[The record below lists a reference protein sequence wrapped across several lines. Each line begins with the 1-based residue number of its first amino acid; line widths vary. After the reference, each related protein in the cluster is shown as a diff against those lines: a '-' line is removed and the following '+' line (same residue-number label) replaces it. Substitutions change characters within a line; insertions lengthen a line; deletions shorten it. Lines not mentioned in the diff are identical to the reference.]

1 MRAASFLLL
10 VFVFVSIF
18 VLAEHALEQAG
29 ADLFEALHRLI
40 NRGLVFN
47 GEYSLDIAQTFG
59 NFADRDLDVLE
70 MLVRLYGG
78 VPSLFRIGDD
88 FVDGGAGVLDITCLV
103 EFVGVA
109 ELKFGDPDARARAIL
124 RGCVLD
130 PGLEFVYGFVPGN
143 HRAGGE
149 GEEKHPDGKTAHTF
163 SASWARWRSGGD
175 EPATPDQ

>member
-29 ADLFEALHRLI
+29 ADFFEALHGLI

-59 NFADRDLDVLE
+59 NFADGDLDVLE

-78 VPSLFRIGDD
+78 IATLFRIGDD
-88 FVDGGAGVLDITCLV
+88 FVDRCSGVLDITCLV

-109 ELKFGDPDARARAIL
+109 ELKFGDPDAKARAIL
-124 RGCVLD
+124 RGRVLD
-130 PGLEFVYGFVPGN
+130 PGLEFVYGFVPGGG
-143 HRAGGE
+143 RAGRE
-149 GEEKHPDGKTAHTF
+149 GEEKHPHGKTAHNVQCF
-163 SASWARWRSGGD
+163 LGSIAIRR
-175 EPATPDQ
+175 